1 MKIIKRMLKII
12 SLLPLI
18 TVLFISILNFKKPIS
33 IKLLVWESPK
43 LYIGTWMIIAA
54 TTGALVSSASVIGIG
69 NTNQILKRKVKYQY
83 MQEKREFDPQ
93 EKDQIT
99 EDYISFNDDILP
111 ERDLKDP
118 YPILS
123 VPYRIIKE
131 GNNNYS
137 YQNKIDN
144 YTINEMYNKPNKD
157 SSKSDYYQEE
167 EEKNVENN
175 ELEESMKNYD
185 YNKEDWLNQSDEEW

>member
-83 MQEKREFDPQ
+83 MQEK
-93 EKDQIT
+93 
-99 EDYISFNDDILP
+99 
-111 ERDLKDP
+111 LKLLRLK
-118 YPILS
+118 I
-123 VPYRIIKE
+123 V
-131 GNNNYS
+131 NNFF
-137 YQNKIDN
+137 
-144 YTINEMYNKPNKD
+144 
-157 SSKSDYYQEE
+157 
-167 EEKNVENN
+167 
-175 ELEESMKNYD
+175 
-185 YNKEDWLNQSDEEW
+185 

>member
-1 MKIIKRMLKII
+1 
-12 SLLPLI
+12 
-18 TVLFISILNFKKPIS
+18 